1 MLDVEMTGRIHTF
14 GESLRRRFPFKV
26 RKIGVDAGFTCP
38 NRDGA
43 KAWGGCVYCDNRSFS
58 LNAGS
63 PDPLEAQIA
72 RGIERSRRHGV
83 EHFIVYFQAYT
94 NTYGPVARLRELY
107 ESALRF
113 PEVVGISVGTR
124 PDCLSNAVLDLLSE
138 LTERTAVWLEI
149 GLESSHDRSLRWMN
163 RAHTYADFEDTV
175 RRSAGR
181 PFDRAVHL
189 IYGLPGESHDDM
201 METTDRV
208 AATGFDSVKVH
219 HLYVARGTPL
229 EEMHARGEVRLLT
242 FEEWIPL
249 AADIVERLPI
259 PMSIQRLCGELCND
273 FLIAP
278 RWGMSTPEIQ
288 RAVEEELARRGTRQ
302 GSRNSQHPTPKQLPT
317 PNSQPSPPTVP
328 SPTLG
333 VVGS

>member
-1 MLDVEMTGRIHTF
+1 MSGRIHTF
-14 GESLRRRFPFKV
+14 GESLKRRFPFKV

-72 RGIERSRRHGV
+72 RGIERGGRHGV
-83 EHFIVYFQAYT
+83 DHFIVYFQAYT
-94 NTYGPVARLRELY
+94 NTYGPPARLREIY

-113 PEVVGISVGTR
+113 PEIVGISVGTR
-124 PDCLSNAVLDLLSE
+124 PDCLSNAVLDLLSG
-138 LTERTAVWLEI
+138 LGERTAVWLEI
-149 GLESSHDRSLRWMN
+149 GLESAHDRSLRWMN
-163 RAHTYADFEDTV
+163 RAHTVADFEDAS

-181 PFDRAVHL
+181 PFERVVHL

-208 AATGFDSVKVH
+208 AAAGFDSAKVH
-219 HLYVARGTPL
+219 HLYVAKETPL
-229 EEMHARGEVRLLT
+229 EEMHARGEVPLYT
-242 FEEWIPL
+242 FEEWVPL
-249 AADIVERLPI
+249 AADIVERLPVS
-259 PMSIQRLCGELCND
+259 MSIQRLCGELHND
-273 FLIAP
+273 FLVAP
-278 RWGMSTPEIQ
+278 RWGKSTPEIL

-302 GSRNSQHPTPKQLPT
+302 GASVLSSLP
-317 PNSQPSPPTVP
+317 PRALRPGKSGDNAREVRAP
-328 SPTLG
+328 G
-333 VVGS
+333 ARKR